1 MIKALKSTK
10 QKITQVVKKTTKKTQ
25 EFTDKVLHGRLA
37 FGPNITLI
45 LKQYGDLPIT
55 GITIFRHPL
64 AGVLVTAIDTVSGF
78 QFKKNIANANFDTL
92 FHLGMKVTL
101 QGGAFLNLEKTEVIS
116 MILSPKPDNTDEHC
130 IVAVVPENLTL
141 NIMLENCKN
150 RMGDSFY
157 TYASATNNC
166 QDFCLALL
174 QANYMN
180 EQVYVDFVKQDTA
193 SLFQD
198 TGVLNDVANVLTG
211 LAGRF
216 DVIRRGGAM
225 HHSQRVSLIH
235 HRVDNDFNNKTRK
248 VFNLLSINGKYNV
261 IGSANNSDIL
271 YNSDVD
277 LETHTDDKIDH
288 IYQKFKQ
295 IFRESKEN
303 ETVFITDFKCGTY
316 NNEPLRWA
324 YNDMMNGYK
333 TISGHKITF
342 VDALQMKEMVKLD
355 MVVFSD
361 GAYIELS
368 DNYYF
373 KVNGKPLYEK
383 ITSKKINEDLKKSA
397 NEYVGAGMFY
407 KYLKRVYSLSVMS
420 NNKKNII
427 ALNDYFNSIVGLCW
441 KCASDF
447 EILELLLDC
456 KFRKPNMTDI
466 HSSLQVIKQ
475 RLSNCRE
482 IEPKSFSTVIDKI
495 CDIHDLKLVKNQIHK
510 ISAYLK
516 KIVNINAQNFIKHNH
531 LV

>member
-10 QKITQVVKKTTKKTQ
+10 QKITQVVKKTTKKAQ

-78 QFKKNIANANFDTL
+78 QFKKNIENSPYDKL

-101 QGGAFLNLEKTEVIS
+101 EGGAFLNLEKTEVIS
-116 MILSPKPDNTDEHC
+116 ITMSPKPDNTDEHC
-130 IVAVVPENLTL
+130 EVKVVPENLTL

-150 RMGDSFY
+150 RMGDNFY
-157 TYASATNNC
+157 TYASSNNNC

-277 LETHTDDKIDH
+277 LETHTDGKIDN

-324 YNDMMNGYK
+324 YNDMVNGYK
-333 TISGHKITF
+333 LLNDHKITF

-355 MVVFSD
+355 MIVLVDNAF
-361 GAYIELS
+361 IELS

-373 KVNGKPLYEK
+373 KVDGKPLYKPITMKQIQFDLEK
-383 ITSKKINEDLKKSA
+383 DSKVCFDEGR
-397 NEYVGAGMFY
+397 YF
-407 KYLKRVYSLSVMS
+407 KYLKRMYSLAVMK
-420 NNKKNII
+420 NNKKII
-427 ALNDYFNSIVGLCW
+427 ILLNSYFNSIVGLCY
-441 KCASDF
+441 KCSSDL

-456 KFRKPNMTDI
+456 KFRKVKIDDVHNN
-466 HSSLQVIKQ
+466 LQAIKQ
-475 RLSNCRE
+475 KLSSCRE
-482 IEPKSFSTVIDKI
+482 IEHKSFSKAIDDI

-510 ISAYLK
+510 ISSYLH
-516 KIVNINAQNFIKHNH
+516 KIININAQNFIKHNH
-531 LV
+531 LA

>member
-10 QKITQVVKKTTKKTQ
+10 QKITQAVKKTTKKAQ
-25 EFTDKVLHGRLA
+25 EFTNKLINGRLE
-37 FGPNITLI
+37 FGPNITAI
-45 LKQYGDLPIT
+45 LKQYGDLPVV

-64 AGVLVTAIDTVSGF
+64 AGLLVTAIDTVSGF
-78 QFKKNIANANFDTL
+78 EFKKNIENSPYDKL

-116 MILSPKPDNTDEHC
+116 MTVSPKPDNTDEHC
-130 IVAVVPENLTL
+130 EVSVVPENLTL
-141 NIMLENCKN
+141 NVMLENCKN
-150 RMGDSFY
+150 RMGNNFY
-157 TYASATNNC
+157 TYASSNNNC

-174 QANYMN
+174 EANYMN
-180 EQVYVDFVKQDTA
+180 EQQYVDFVKQDTA
-193 SLFQD
+193 SLFQN

-216 DVIRRGGAM
+216 DVIRRGGDM

-235 HRVDNDFNNKTRK
+235 YRAENDFNNKTKK
-248 VFNLLSINGKYNV
+248 VFNLMSINGKYRV
-261 IGSANNSDIL
+261 IGSANNCDIL
-271 YNSDVD
+271 YNSDFD

-295 IFRESKEN
+295 IFKEAKEN
-303 ETVFITDFKCGTY
+303 EAVFITDFKTGSY
-316 NNEPLRWA
+316 NNEAIRWA
-324 YNDMMNGYK
+324 YDDVMKGYK
-333 TISGHKITF
+333 TLNGHKITF
-342 VDALQMKEMVKLD
+342 ADALQMKDMIKLD

-383 ITSKKINEDLKKSA
+383 ITSTKINEDLQNSA
-397 NEYVGAGMFY
+397 KEYFGAGNFY
-407 KYLKRVYSLSVMS
+407 KYLKRVYSLSVMR

-427 ALNDYFNSIVGLCW
+427 ALNGYFNSIVGLCW

-456 KFRKPNMTDI
+456 KFRKPNMADI

-482 IEPKSFSTVIDKI
+482 IEPKSFSMVIDKI

-510 ISAYLK
+510 ISSYLK
-516 KIVNINAQNFIKHNH
+516 KIVNINAENFMKHNN
-531 LV
+531 LK

>member
-10 QKITQVVKKTTKKTQ
+10 QKIAQVVNKTTKKAQ
-25 EFTDKVLHGRLA
+25 QFTNKVINGRLD
-37 FGPNITLI
+37 FGPNITAI
-45 LKQYGDLPIT
+45 LKQYGDVPVV

-101 QGGAFLNLEKTEVIS
+101 NDGTFLNLKKTEVIS
-116 MILSPKPDNTDEHC
+116 MTISPAVDATDEYC
-130 IVAVVPENLTL
+130 EVTVVPENLTL

-193 SLFQD
+193 SLFQN

-216 DVIRRGGAM
+216 DVIRRGGDM

-235 HRVDNDFNNKTRK
+235 YRAENDFNNKTK
-248 VFNLLSINGKYNV
+248 KIFNLMSINGKYRV

-271 YNSDVD
+271 YNSDFD

-288 IYQKFKQ
+288 IFQKFQQ
-295 IFRESKEN
+295 IFKEAKEN
-303 ETVFITDFKCGTY
+303 DTVFITDFKCGAY
-316 NNEPLRWA
+316 NNEPIRWA
-324 YNDMMNGYK
+324 HDDVIKGYK
-333 TISGHKITF
+333 TVAGHKIAF
-342 VDALQMKEMVKLD
+342 VDALQMKDMIKLD

-373 KVNGKPLYEK
+373 KVDGKQLYEK
-383 ITSKKINEDLKKSA
+383 ITAKKINEDLRKSA
-397 NEYVGAGMFY
+397 KEYFSDGMFY

-427 ALNDYFNSIVGLCW
+427 ALNGYFNSIVGLCW
-441 KCASDF
+441 KCASDL

-456 KFRKPNMTDI
+456 KFRKPNIADI

-475 RLSNCRE
+475 RLSSCRE

-510 ISAYLK
+510 ISSYLK
-516 KIVNINAQNFIKHNH
+516 KIVNINAERFIKHVH
-531 LV
+531 LG